1 MLENEGILGKDNIL
15 LIMYFIAVIFVLGV
29 FVVMFFIAFQRRK
42 NKFLLE
48 RLEAQQKFQEELSNS
63 QLEIQEQT
71 FKNIAWELHDNV
83 GQLLS
88 VANLQLNML
97 MNNSDEGIHDQIKET
112 KDVIVAT
119 VEEVRSL
126 SKTLNT
132 EVILHNGL
140 VKSVEVELER
150 FNRLNF
156 LQADLK
162 IEGDEDHTIKNE
174 DEIIIFRILQE
185 FFSNVIKHARA
196 NKLFV
201 HLFYKEDVLEIKVV
215 EDGVGFN
222 TSLKSHSS
230 GLRNMKSRAKL
241 LGAEFDLQSALEKG
255 STLQLIYP
263 YTFHDGS
270 K

>member
-1 MLENEGILGKDNIL
+1 MLKKEEIL
-15 LIMYFIAVIFVLGV
+15 LILYFIITIFVLV
-29 FVVMFFIAFQRRK
+29 LFVVIFFIAFQRRK

-48 RLEAQQKFQEELSNS
+48 RLEAERRFQEELTNS

-97 MNNSDEGIHDQIKET
+97 MNAPANDIKEQVKET

-126 SKTLNT
+126 SKTLNS
-132 EVILHNGL
+132 EVILNNGL
-140 VKSVEVELER
+140 VKSVQVELER

-156 LQADLK
+156 VHADLK
-162 IEGDEDHTIKNE
+162 LEGDIIPLKNE

-185 FFSNVIKHARA
+185 FFSNVIKHAKA
-196 NKLFV
+196 NNLFV
-201 HLFYKEDVLEIKVV
+201 HLCYNRNQLNIEIS
-215 EDGVGFN
+215 EDGVGFELGKK
-222 TSLKSHSS
+222 THSS
-230 GLRNMKSRAKL
+230 GIQNMRSRAKL
-241 LGAEFDLQSALEKG
+241 LNADFDLRSAPG
-255 STLQLIYP
+255 QGTTLKLSYP
-263 YTFHDGS
+263 YPAND
-270 K
+270 

>member
-1 MLENEGILGKDNIL
+1 MQNTDDILLRENIL
-15 LIMYFIAVIFVLGV
+15 LIIYVIAIIFFLVAV
-29 FVVMFFIAFQRRK
+29 VVMFFIAFQRRK

-48 RLEAQQKFQEELSNS
+48 RLEAQQRFQEELSNS

-97 MNNSDEGIHDQIKET
+97 MNVTGEEVQDQIQET

-140 VKSVEVELER
+140 VKSVRVELER

-162 IEGDEDHTIKNE
+162 IEGDEDQTIKNE

-201 HLFYKEDVLEIKVV
+201 HLFYKKDVLEITVV

-241 LGAEFDLQSALEKG
+241 LGAEFNLQSTLKKG
-255 STLQLIYP
+255 TTLQLIYP
-263 YTFHDGS
+263 YTIHDES

>member
-1 MLENEGILGKDNIL
+1 
-15 LIMYFIAVIFVLGV
+15 VI
-29 FVVMFFIAFQRRK
+29 FFIAFQRRK
-42 NKFLLE
+42 NRFLIE
-48 RLEAQQKFQEELSNS
+48 RLEAQQRFQEELANS

-97 MNNSDEGIHDQIKET
+97 MNNSTDEIQDQIQET

-119 VEEVRSL
+119 VDEVRSL

-140 VKSVEVELER
+140 VKSVQVELER

-156 LQADLK
+156 LHADLK
-162 IEGDEDHTIKNE
+162 IEGDETTHVSNE

-201 HLFYKEDVLEIKVV
+201 HLNYKLDVLEIFVE

-222 TSLKSHSS
+222 TAQKTHSS
-230 GLRNMKSRAKL
+230 GLRNMHSRANL
-241 LGAEFDLQSALEKG
+241 IGAEFDLQSTPEKG
-255 STLQLIYP
+255 TQLQLVYP
-263 YTFHDGS
+263 YATYDQ
-270 K
+270 

>member
-1 MLENEGILGKDNIL
+1 MLKKEEVL
-15 LIMYFIAVIFVLGV
+15 LIIYFIAIIFFLVV

-42 NKFLLE
+42 NRFLIE
-48 RLEAQQKFQEELSNS
+48 RLEAQQKFKEELANS

-97 MNNSDEGIHDQIKET
+97 MNTPSEITQDQIKET
-112 KDVIVAT
+112 KDVIVTT

-132 EVILHNGL
+132 EVILNNGL
-140 VKSVEVELER
+140 VKSIEVELER

-156 LQADLK
+156 LQTELK
-162 IEGDEDHTIKNE
+162 IEGNEQTLKNE
-174 DEIIIFRILQE
+174 DEIFIFRIVQE
-185 FFSNVIKHARA
+185 FFSNVIKHSRA

-201 HLFYKEDVLEIKVV
+201 HLYYKNDNLEITVSD
-215 EDGVGFN
+215 DGAGFD
-222 TSLKSHSS
+222 TEQKKFSS
-230 GLRNMKSRAKL
+230 GLQNMKSRAEL
-241 LGAEFDLQSALEKG
+241 IGAQFELNSKIDEG
-255 STLQLIYP
+255 TTLQLIYTYP
-263 YTFHDGS
+263 FDE
-270 K
+270 

>member
-1 MLENEGILGKDNIL
+1 MLKKEEVL
-15 LIMYFIAVIFVLGV
+15 LIIYFIAIIFFLVV

-42 NKFLLE
+42 NRFLIE
-48 RLEAQQKFQEELSNS
+48 RLEAQQRFKEELANS

-97 MNNSDEGIHDQIKET
+97 MNAPSEKIKDQIKET

-132 EVILHNGL
+132 DVILNNGL
-140 VKSVEVELER
+140 VKSIEVELER

-156 LQADLK
+156 LQTELR
-162 IEGDEDHTIKNE
+162 IEGHEQTLKNE
-174 DEIIIFRILQE
+174 DEIFIFRIVQE

-201 HLFYKEDVLEIKVV
+201 HLYYKNDNLEITVSD
-215 EDGVGFN
+215 DGGGFD
-222 TSLKSHSS
+222 TKQTRFSS
-230 GLRNMKSRAKL
+230 GLQNMKSRAELIGAKFELNSKIGEGTTL
-241 LGAEFDLQSALEKG
+241 LIIYSYPFDE
-255 STLQLIYP
+255 
-263 YTFHDGS
+263 
-270 K
+270 

>member
-1 MLENEGILGKDNIL
+1 MLQDEGILDKQDIIL
-15 LIMYFIAVIFVLGV
+15 ILYFIAVIFFSVSI
-29 FVVMFFIAFQRRK
+29 VVIFFIAFQRRK
-42 NKFLLE
+42 NKFLIE
-48 RLEAQQKFQEELSNS
+48 RLEAQQRFQEELANS

-97 MNNSDEGIHDQIKET
+97 INNSTEEMHDQIQET

-119 VEEVRSL
+119 VDEVRSL

-132 EVILHNGL
+132 DVILHNGL
-140 VKSVEVELER
+140 VKSIQVELER

-156 LQADLK
+156 LHADLK
-162 IEGDEDHTIKNE
+162 IEGDDIAHVRNE

-201 HLFYKEDVLEIKVV
+201 HLNYKKEQLEIEVE
-215 EDGVGFN
+215 EDGIGFD
-222 TSLKSHSS
+222 TTRKTHSS
-230 GLRNMKSRAKL
+230 GLRNMYSRANL
-241 LGAEFDLQSALEKG
+241 IGAEFELSSTPDKG
-255 STLQLIYP
+255 TQMQLLYP
-263 YTFHDGS
+263 YNANG
-270 K
+270 

>member
-1 MLENEGILGKDNIL
+1 MLENEGILNEDNIL
-15 LIMYFIAVIFVLGV
+15 LILYFIAVIFFLGS
-29 FVVMFFIAFQRRK
+29 FVVLFFIAFQRRK
-42 NKFLLE
+42 NKFLVE
-48 RLEAQQKFQEELSNS
+48 RLEAQQRFQEELANS
-63 QLEIQEQT
+63 QLVIQEQT

-88 VANLQLNML
+88 VANLQLHMLINVSSENMK
-97 MNNSDEGIHDQIKET
+97 GQIQET
-112 KDVIVAT
+112 KDAIVAT

-126 SKTLNT
+126 SKTMNT
-132 EVILHNGL
+132 EVILNNGF
-140 VKSVEVELER
+140 VKSVQVELER

-162 IEGDEDHTIKNE
+162 IEGDDDQSIKNE

-201 HLFYKEDVLEIKVV
+201 HLYYKKDVLEINVV

-222 TSLKSHSS
+222 TSRNSHSS

-241 LGAEFDLQSALEKG
+241 LGAQFQLKSSIGDGTQ
-255 STLQLIYP
+255 LQLIYP
-263 YTFHDGS
+263 YTINDQT
-270 K
+270 

>member
-1 MLENEGILGKDNIL
+1 MQKTDDILLKQDIL
-15 LIMYFIAVIFVLGV
+15 LIIYVIAIIFFLVA
-29 FVVMFFIAFQRRK
+29 FVVIFFIALQRRK
-42 NKFLLE
+42 NKYLIE

-97 MNNSDEGIHDQIKET
+97 MNVSGDDVQDQIKET

-140 VKSVEVELER
+140 VKSVQVELER

-162 IEGDEDHTIKNE
+162 VEGDESQAIKNE

-201 HLFYKEDVLEIKVV
+201 HLFYKKDVLEVTIV

-241 LGAEFDLQSALEKG
+241 LGAEFELQSALEKG

>member
-1 MLENEGILGKDNIL
+1 MLENEGILNKDDIL
-15 LIMYFIAVIFVLGV
+15 LILYFIAVIFFLGA
-29 FVVMFFIAFQRRK
+29 FVVVFFIAFQRRK
-42 NKFLLE
+42 NKFLIE
-48 RLEAQQKFQEELSNS
+48 RLEAQQRFQEELANS

-97 MNNSDEGIHDQIKET
+97 MNVSDESMKDQIQET

-126 SKTLNT
+126 SKTMNT
-132 EVILHNGL
+132 EVILNNGL
-140 VKSVEVELER
+140 IKSVQVELER

-162 IEGDEDHTIKNE
+162 IEGDEDQPIRNE

-201 HLFYKEDVLEIKVV
+201 HLYYRKDALEIKVE

-222 TSLKSHSS
+222 TAQVSHSS

-241 LGAEFDLQSALEKG
+241 LGAQFQLQSAPEKG
-255 STLQLIYP
+255 TKLQLIYP
-263 YTFHDGS
+263 YTINE
-270 K
+270 

>member
-1 MLENEGILGKDNIL
+1 MLTNEDRL
-15 LIMYFIAVIFVLGV
+15 LIFYFIAIIFFMVA
-29 FVVMFFIAFQRRK
+29 FVVVFFIAFQRRK
-42 NKFLLE
+42 NKFLIE
-48 RLEAQQKFQEELSNS
+48 RLEAQQRFQEELANS

-97 MNNSDEGIHDQIKET
+97 INVSAENMKGQIQET

-126 SKTLNT
+126 SKTMNT
-132 EVILHNGL
+132 EVILNNGL
-140 VKSVEVELER
+140 VKSVQVELER

-162 IEGDEDHTIKNE
+162 IDGDDDRSIKNE

-201 HLFYKEDVLEIKVV
+201 HLDYKKDALEINVV

-222 TSLKSHSS
+222 MAKKSHSS
-230 GLRNMKSRAKL
+230 GLRNMNSRAKL
-241 LGAEFDLQSALEKG
+241 LGAEFKLQSALGEG
-255 STLQLIYP
+255 TQLLLIYP
-263 YTFHDGS
+263 YTIND
-270 K
+270 

>member
-1 MLENEGILGKDNIL
+1 MI
-15 LIMYFIAVIFVLGV
+15 
-29 FVVMFFIAFQRRK
+29 
-42 NKFLLE
+42 E
-48 RLEAQQKFQEELSNS
+48 RLEAQQRFQEELANS

-97 MNNSDEGIHDQIKET
+97 INVSAENMRGQIQET

-126 SKTLNT
+126 SKTMNT
-132 EVILHNGL
+132 EVILNNGL
-140 VKSVEVELER
+140 VKSVQVELER

-162 IEGDEDHTIKNE
+162 IDGNDEQSIKNE

-201 HLFYKEDVLEIKVV
+201 HLYYKKDVLEINVV

-222 TSLKSHSS
+222 TSQKSHSS
-230 GLRNMKSRAKL
+230 GLRNMKSRANL
-241 LGAEFDLQSALEKG
+241 LGAQFQLQSSIGEG
-255 STLQLIYP
+255 TQLQLIYP
-263 YTFHDGS
+263 YTIND
-270 K
+270 KP

>member
-1 MLENEGILGKDNIL
+1 MLEKQIL
-15 LIMYFIAVIFVLGV
+15 LILYFVVIIFLLVV
-29 FVVMFFIAFQRRK
+29 FVVIFFIAFQRRK
-42 NKFLLE
+42 NKFLIE
-48 RLEAQQKFQEELSNS
+48 RLEAQQRFQEELANS

-97 MNNSDEGIHDQIKET
+97 LNNSGEEIQDQIQET
-112 KDVIVAT
+112 KDVIIAT
-119 VEEVRSL
+119 VDEVRSL

-132 EVILHNGL
+132 DVILHNGL
-140 VKSVEVELER
+140 VKSIQVELER

-156 LQADLK
+156 LHADLK
-162 IEGDEDHTIKNE
+162 IEGDETTHLKNE

-201 HLFYKEDVLEIKVV
+201 HLNYKPDQLEIMVD

-222 TSLKSHSS
+222 TTQKTHSS
-230 GLRNMKSRAKL
+230 GLRNMHSRAKL
-241 LGAEFDLQSALEKG
+241 IGAKFELQSVPDQGTQME
-255 STLQLIYP
+255 LIYP
-263 YTFHDGS
+263 YNTNG
-270 K
+270 

>member
-1 MLENEGILGKDNIL
+1 
-15 LIMYFIAVIFVLGV
+15 VV
-29 FVVMFFIAFQRRK
+29 FVVVFFIAFQRRK
-42 NKFLLE
+42 NRFLID
-48 RLEAQQKFQEELSNS
+48 RLEAQQKFKEELANS

-97 MNNSDEGIHDQIKET
+97 MNAPPEKIQGQIKET

-132 EVILHNGL
+132 DVILNNGL
-140 VKSVEVELER
+140 VKSIEVELER

-156 LQADLK
+156 LQTELK
-162 IEGDEDHTIKNE
+162 IEGHEQTLKNE
-174 DEIIIFRILQE
+174 DEIFIFRIVQE

-201 HLFYKEDVLEIKVV
+201 HLYYKNDNLEITVSD
-215 EDGVGFN
+215 DGGGFD
-222 TSLKSHSS
+222 TKQTRISS
-230 GLRNMKSRAKL
+230 GLQNMKSRAEL
-241 LGAEFDLQSALEKG
+241 IGAKFELNSKIGEG
-255 STLQLIYP
+255 TTLFIIYSFP
-263 YTFHDGS
+263 SDE
-270 K
+270 

>member
-1 MLENEGILGKDNIL
+1 MQKTDDILLKQDIL
-15 LIMYFIAVIFVLGV
+15 LIIYVIAIIFFLVA
-29 FVVMFFIAFQRRK
+29 FVVIFFIALQRRK
-42 NKFLLE
+42 NKYLIE

-97 MNNSDEGIHDQIKET
+97 LNVSGDDVQDQIKET

-140 VKSVEVELER
+140 VKSVQVELER

-162 IEGDEDHTIKNE
+162 VEGDESQAIKNE

-201 HLFYKEDVLEIKVV
+201 HLFYKKDVLEVTIV

-241 LGAEFDLQSALEKG
+241 LGAEFELQSALEKG

>member
-1 MLENEGILGKDNIL
+1 MLEEDKIL
-15 LIMYFIAVIFVLGV
+15 LIIYSIAAIFLMAA
-29 FVVMFFIAFQRRK
+29 FVVVFFIAFQRRK
-42 NKFLLE
+42 NKFLIE
-48 RLEAQQKFQEELSNS
+48 RLEAQQRFQEELANS

-97 MNNSDEGIHDQIKET
+97 MNNSGEEYQEQIQET

-119 VEEVRSL
+119 VDEVRSL
-126 SKTLNT
+126 SKTLNK
-132 EVILHNGL
+132 EVILNNGL
-140 VKSVEVELER
+140 VKSIQVELER

-156 LQADLK
+156 LHADLK
-162 IEGDEDHTIKNE
+162 IDGDETHLIKNE

-201 HLFYKEDVLEIKVV
+201 HLNYEKDKLKINVV

-222 TSLKSHSS
+222 TSLKTHSS
-230 GLRNMKSRAKL
+230 GLRNMKSRSDL
-241 LGAEFDLQSALEKG
+241 IGAQFELRSSPNEGTQ
-255 STLQLIYP
+255 LQLNYP
-263 YTFHDGS
+263 YNIHG
-270 K
+270 KL

>member
-1 MLENEGILGKDNIL
+1 MLENEGILKEDNIL
-15 LIMYFIAVIFVLGV
+15 LILYFIAIIFFLGV
-29 FVVMFFIAFQRRK
+29 FVVLFFIAFQRRK

-48 RLEAQQKFQEELSNS
+48 RLEAQQRFQEELANS

-97 MNNSDEGIHDQIKET
+97 INVASENMKDQIQET

-126 SKTLNT
+126 SKTMNT
-132 EVILHNGL
+132 EVILNNGL
-140 VKSVEVELER
+140 IKSVQVELER

-162 IEGDEDHTIKNE
+162 IEGDDDRSIKNE

-201 HLFYKEDVLEIKVV
+201 HLDYKKDALEINVE
-215 EDGVGFN
+215 EDGVGFD
-222 TSLKSHSS
+222 TAQKSHSS

-241 LGAEFDLQSALEKG
+241 LGAQYHLQSTLGEGTK
-255 STLQLIYP
+255 LQLIYP
-263 YTFHDGS
+263 YTINDQT
-270 K
+270 

>member
-1 MLENEGILGKDNIL
+1 MLKTEDIL
-15 LIMYFIAVIFVLGV
+15 LKGDIQLILYAIITIFLLVA
-29 FVVMFFIAFQRRK
+29 FVVVFFIAFQRRK
-42 NKFLLE
+42 NKFLIE
-48 RLEAQQKFQEELSNS
+48 RLEAQQRFQEELSNS

-97 MNNSDEGIHDQIKET
+97 MNGSGSEIQEQIKET

-140 VKSVEVELER
+140 VKSIEVELER

-156 LQADLK
+156 LEAELK
-162 IEGDEDHTIKNE
+162 IEGDDSKPIKNE

-185 FFSNVIKHARA
+185 CFSNVIKHARA

-201 HLFYKEDVLEIKVV
+201 HLFYRDDALEINVE
-215 EDGVGFN
+215 EDGVGFD
-222 TSLKSHSS
+222 TSLNSHSS

-241 LGAEFDLQSALEKG
+241 LGAQFNLQSTIDKG
-255 STLQLIYP
+255 STLQLTYP
-263 YTFHDGS
+263 YTNHD
-270 K
+270 

>member
-1 MLENEGILGKDNIL
+1 MLKKEEVL
-15 LIMYFIAVIFVLGV
+15 LIIYFIAIIFFLVV
-29 FVVMFFIAFQRRK
+29 FVVIFFIAFQRRK
-42 NKFLLE
+42 NKFLIE
-48 RLEAQQKFQEELSNS
+48 RLEAQQKFKQELANS

-97 MNNSDEGIHDQIKET
+97 TNTPAENIQDQIKET

-132 EVILHNGL
+132 EVILNNGL
-140 VKSVEVELER
+140 VKSIRVELER

-156 LQADLK
+156 LQTELK
-162 IEGDEDHTIKNE
+162 IEGHGQTLKNE
-174 DEIIIFRILQE
+174 DEIFIFRILQE

-201 HLFYKEDVLEIKVV
+201 HLCYKNDKLEINVV

-222 TSLKSHSS
+222 TEQKRYSS
-230 GLRNMKSRAKL
+230 GLQNMKGRAELIGAQFELNSKL
-241 LGAEFDLQSALEKG
+241 GEGTE
-255 STLQLIYP
+255 LQLIYP
-263 YTFHDGS
+263 YPPND
-270 K
+270 